1 MFINKIKTN
10 NNYKTIYKQLMLS
23 KHCCEMNS
31 LRKTDLKK
39 NFNLARTTT
48 DDDNRKAIPM

>member
-1 MFINKIKTN
+1 
-10 NNYKTIYKQLMLS
+10 MLS

-39 NFNLARTTT
+39 NFNLARTMTDDDDDD

>member
-1 MFINKIKTN
+1 
-10 NNYKTIYKQLMLS
+10 MLS

-48 DDDNRKAIPM
+48 TEKLSLCRASPTARSTKIVINNNSNN

>member
-1 MFINKIKTN
+1 
-10 NNYKTIYKQLMLS
+10 MLS

-39 NFNLARTTT
+39 NFNLIQKLSPKGNLFSIKSKKSAV
-48 DDDNRKAIPM
+48 

>member
-1 MFINKIKTN
+1 
-10 NNYKTIYKQLMLS
+10 
-23 KHCCEMNS
+23 MNS

-39 NFNLARTTT
+39 NFNLARTTMDD